1 MNTTPD
7 KLDSGKAMADAA
19 RIEAEK
25 INPNLSDSWMAY
37 DFRHVANGI
46 MAIGSDTR
54 PLKSGPNKG
63 MPTALNTNRLEVFIS
78 REMIDAQLEKQQSD
92 DSVPV

>member
-1 MNTTPD
+1 MKNSD
-7 KLDSGKAMADAA
+7 KLDSGKAMMDAA

-25 INPNLSDSWMAY
+25 VNPSLSDSWEAY

-63 MPTALNTNRLEVFIS
+63 MPTALKTNRIEVFLS
-78 REMIDAQLEKQQSD
+78 REMIDAQLEKQRQSVD
-92 DSVPV
+92 GTP